1 MNHLRSIKKSNNLS
15 LSFHSPVIHFS
26 KITDEA
32 SFLFIIIFL
41 WMETKRLLLRL
52 LLQSRYLPPSPP
64 PHLVIE
70 HLQLP
75 VALLQLRQLHQQL
88 TAKVQVDEAR
98 GAELGHPR
106 LLCTQAVEA
115 LCKGPDGKADA
126 ALVDSSSDRTRLLA
140 RFCTRR
146 RSLGKMGL
154 KPTYGRKCCWQTN
167 YSHVPYNRP
176 FQGKYGFRL

>member
-32 SFLFIIIFL
+32 SFLLSLFFSEWKQNGCCSAFCYKAAI
-41 WMETKRLLLRL
+41 
-52 LLQSRYLPPSPP
+52 SPPSPP

-154 KPTYGRKCCWQTN
+154 KPTYGRKCC
-167 YSHVPYNRP
+167 
-176 FQGKYGFRL
+176 